1 MKYFLIAS
9 FLFFGFS
16 IYTFAE
22 SIIPIKP
29 PVSDKVKEIEA
40 LVSDLSQQDFFEV
53 NKIFQQKNQLN
64 QLILQRDN
72 LNRQIE
78 KITQN

>member
-29 PVSDKVKEIEA
+29 PVSDKVKAIEA
-40 LVSDLSQQDFFEV
+40 VVSDLSQQDFFEV
-53 NKIFQQKNQLN
+53 NKKYFIFFSFYEYMTN
-64 QLILQRDN
+64 
-72 LNRQIE
+72 
-78 KITQN
+78 